1 MYDDFW
7 AGYNYGNNKQ
17 PQVQPQPQRQLVR
30 FSPSTQAAAE
40 QDRQRKL
47 VQQQKPGIYD
57 KSKFTRMQGPS
68 GEQGEIYAN
77 GKMYI
82 TMGGGKAQVRTF
94 PSRPF
99 AITYMEKKGWVLI

>member
-7 AGYNYGNNKQ
+7 AGFNYGNRQ
-17 PQVQPQPQRQLVR
+17 PRQPFIEGR
-30 FSPSTQAAAE
+30 SPGPTIAAAQE
-40 QDRQRKL
+40 KAQRII
-47 VQQQKPGIYD
+47 QQRRPGIYD
-57 KSKFTRMQGPS
+57 KSKFTRMRGPA

-82 TMGGGKAQVRTF
+82 IAGPGKTQVRTF

-99 AITYMEKKGWVLI
+99 AIKYMQSKGWVLV